1 MSWVCSD
8 VCIYFHY
15 SQEHRSRAL
24 PSLRTL
30 AHGFVRQMWEER
42 CASGSNLQAAC
53 GRDFIFLSGWG
64 TLATVLGPCNLCWS
78 DKPPCFSI
86 IPVEAFRKHLG
97 YSAPKWLPLLLEE
110 VWSAR
115 VLLQSSLGSQAL
127 AHSSVE
133 VHNDGPGG
141 MVFLTGDCRVQS
153 NALSCVGHCDPRASG
168 IGLCSDATQK
178 PVGWALRNV
187 CVFSFQAWED
197 NADEARWKID
207 CLWL

>member
-1 MSWVCSD
+1 MWYIHVSLRFPFKVRRERKLMSWVCSD
-8 VCIYFHY
+8 ICIYFHY

-24 PSLRTL
+24 PSRRTV

-42 CASGSNLQAAC
+42 WASGSNLQAVC

-78 DKPPCFSI
+78 AKPPCFSI

-115 VLLQSSLGSQAL
+115 VLLQSSLGSRHWLTAPQKCIMMA
-127 AHSSVE
+127 
-133 VHNDGPGG
+133 PGEW
-141 MVFLTGDCRVQS
+141 
-153 NALSCVGHCDPRASG
+153 
-168 IGLCSDATQK
+168 CS
-178 PVGWALRNV
+178 
-187 CVFSFQAWED
+187 
-197 NADEARWKID
+197 
-207 CLWL
+207 